1 MTRLAM
7 ILTVVLAGTLLVD
20 DALTQPIG
28 RRQPGL
34 IRVLDADRDG
44 KLSAKEIENAPAVLK
59 GLDRNG
65 DGNLTGEELP
75 PGPGTRQRP
84 RRPVRG
90 GDTLA
95 RAASPLPKDDTEKKI
110 LGVLEDMRR
119 NQRRGM
125 ANVSQ
130 EDGRLLRLLTE
141 TLGAKH
147 VVEIGTSNGY
157 SAIWF
162 CLALRNTGGRLTTY
176 EISPRKVKLA
186 RQNFEKAGVDTII
199 TVVGDA
205 HEEVTKLKGSIDILF
220 LDADKPGY
228 PDYLKKLLPRVRP
241 GGLILAHNMNFPA
254 PDPDYIKAITSD
266 PALETLFVLK
276 DGAGIGVTLKKR

>member
-1 MTRLAM
+1 MTRVAL
-7 ILTVVLAGTLLVD
+7 IISVVLAGTLLA
-20 DALTQPIG
+20 DAALAQPMG
-28 RRQPGL
+28 RRQPAL
-34 IRVLDADRDG
+34 MRILDADRDG
-44 KLSAKEIENAPAVLK
+44 KLSANEIENAPGVLK
-59 GLDRNG
+59 KLDRNG
-65 DGNLTGEELP
+65 DVAGAELP
-75 PGPGTRQRP
+75 PGPDARQRP

-90 GDTLA
+90 GDPIA
-95 RAASPLPKDDTEKKI
+95 RAAAPIPRDNTEKKI
-110 LGVLEDMRR
+110 LAVLEDMRQ

-141 TLGAKH
+141 TLGARH

-162 CLALRNTGGRLTTY
+162 CLALRTTGGRLTTY
-176 EISPRKVKLA
+176 EFSPRKVKLA
-186 RQNFEKAGVDTII
+186 RQNFQKAGVDSLVTL
-199 TVVGDA
+199 VEGDA
-205 HEEVTKLKGSIDILF
+205 HEKVTDQKGPIDILF

-241 GGLILAHNMNFPA
+241 GGLILAHNMNYPA
-254 PDPDYIKAITSD
+254 PDPDYLKAITTD

-276 DGAGIGVTLKKR
+276 DDAGVGVTLKKR

>member
-1 MTRLAM
+1 MTRVALV
-7 ILTVVLAGTLLVD
+7 ISVVLAGTLLAQA
-20 DALTQPIG
+20 ALAQPMG
-28 RRQPGL
+28 RGQPGL
-34 IRVLDADRDG
+34 MRVLDVDRDG

-59 GLDRNG
+59 KLDQNG
-65 DGNLTGEELP
+65 DGDVAGAELP
-75 PGPGTRQRP
+75 RSARQRP
-84 RRPVRG
+84 RRPVRR
-90 GDTLA
+90 GDSIA
-95 RAASPLPKDDTEKKI
+95 RAVAPLPRDDAEKKI
-110 LGVLEDMRR
+110 LAVLEDMRQ

-141 TLGAKH
+141 TLGARH

-162 CLALRNTGGRLTTY
+162 CLALRTTGGRLTTY
-176 EISPRKVKLA
+176 EFSPRKVKLA
-186 RQNFEKAGVDTII
+186 RQNFQKAGVDSLVTL
-199 TVVGDA
+199 VEGDA
-205 HEEVTKLKGSIDILF
+205 HEKVTDQKGPIDILF

-241 GGLILAHNMNFPA
+241 GGLILAHNMNYPA
-254 PDPDYIKAITSD
+254 PDPDYLKAITTD

-276 DGAGIGVTLKKR
+276 DDAGVGVTLKKR